1 MGVLPFLLL
10 NFQKIF
16 YEKALTSQARGV
28 ADDIAEVLTAEARN
42 RLISVE
48 GHTDAVGSD
57 TYNQELSKRRVENVA
72 QALEHAG
79 VSSQR
84 ITAQGYGE
92 RYPVA
97 PNTYPDGRDNLA
109 GRAQNRRVEVAIQ
122 NS

>member
-1 MGVLPFLLL
+1 MPDVLFA
-10 NFQKIF
+10 FGR
-16 YEKALTSQARGV
+16 ADLTSQARGV

-48 GHTDAVGSD
+48 GHTDTVGSD
-57 TYNQELSKRRVENVA
+57 TYNQELSKRRAENVA

-97 PNTYPDGRDNLA
+97 PNTYPDGRDNPA
-109 GRAQNRRVEVAIQ
+109 GRAQNRRVEVVIQ